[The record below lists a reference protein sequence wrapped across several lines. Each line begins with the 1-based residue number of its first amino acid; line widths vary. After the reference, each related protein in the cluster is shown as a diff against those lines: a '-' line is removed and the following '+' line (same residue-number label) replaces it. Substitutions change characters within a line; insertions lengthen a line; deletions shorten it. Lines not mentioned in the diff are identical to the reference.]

1 MIKVIFLDN
10 VAAHIE
16 RYEDGQLKS
25 RKTVKSLSALIWM
38 NKQGRKWAWGHDEE
52 GHEMA
57 TTE

>member
-1 MIKVIFLDN
+1 MIKVIFLDD

-16 RYEDGQLKS
+16 RYEDNRLKS

-38 NKQGRKWAWGHDEE
+38 NKQSREWTWGYDEA

-57 TTE
+57 TAE